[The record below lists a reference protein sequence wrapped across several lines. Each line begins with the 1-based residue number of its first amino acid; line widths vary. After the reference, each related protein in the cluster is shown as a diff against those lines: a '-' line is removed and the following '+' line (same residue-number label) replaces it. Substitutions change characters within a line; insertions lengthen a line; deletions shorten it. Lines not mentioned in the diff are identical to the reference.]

1 MCIRDR
7 KNPTSFSQRP
17 KLIVGKTCIVTG
29 ANSGIGRS
37 TAITLAKND
46 YTVFATMRSLERG
59 EKLREIA
66 QELNLVIKAVELDVS
81 DTDSVNQ
88 GINEI
93 LNQTDQIDI
102 LINNAGVGS
111 NAVIEDVDIE
121 SDKSVFETNFWGV
134 VRCIQAVLP
143 TMRQQKSGHIIQVSS
158 IAGRVGL
165 PAQPIY
171 SASKWALEGLS
182 ENLAHDLSSFGV
194 RVSIIEPG
202 VTRTAILGKNN
213 TVPQND
219 DFENIY
225 ARMLDMYMQGIEANI
240 RPEAVSETIL
250 QCLESSSHQ
259 LRWPVAW
266 GAETM
271 VNARHDGSVS
281 DEEWVE
287 IGSLV
292 NNREEWVRSFRQAF
306 NL

>member
-1 MCIRDR
+1 M
-7 KNPTSFSQRP
+7 
-17 KLIVGKTCIVTG
+17 GKVCIVTG

-37 TAITLAKND
+37 TAITLAKNG
-46 YTVFATMRSLERG
+46 YTVFGAMRSLERG

-66 QELNLVIKAVELDVS
+66 QHLGLKINEVELDIS
-81 DTDSVNQ
+81 NTDSVTQ

-93 LNQTDQIDI
+93 KSQTERIDV

-111 NAVIEDVDIE
+111 NAVIEDVNIE
-121 SDKSVFETNFWGV
+121 LDKDVFETNFWGAI
-134 VRCIQAVLP
+134 RCIQAVLP
-143 TMRQQKSGHIIQVSS
+143 TMRAQQSGHIVQVSS

-182 ENLAHDLSSFGV
+182 ENLAHDLSSFGI

-213 TVPQND
+213 TVPDNPD
-219 DFENIY
+219 YEDVY
-225 ARMLDMYMQGIEANI
+225 GRMLDMYLEGIEANV

-250 QCLESSSHQ
+250 ECLEAQRKQ

-266 GAETM
+266 GADTM
-271 VNARHDGSVS
+271 VNARHDGSVP
-281 DEEWVE
+281 DEDWIR

-292 NNREEWVRSFRQAF
+292 NDREEWINSFKQF
-306 NL
+306 

>member
-1 MCIRDR
+1 M
-7 KNPTSFSQRP
+7 
-17 KLIVGKTCIVTG
+17 GKTCIVTG

-66 QELNLVIKAVELDVS
+66 HQLNLEIKEVELDVS

-93 LNQTDQIDI
+93 LNQTDQIDV

-213 TVPQND
+213 TVPQNE

-250 QCLESSSHQ
+250 QCLESSSKQ

-266 GAETM
+266 GAKTM

-281 DEEWVE
+281 DEEWVK

>member
-1 MCIRDR
+1 M
-7 KNPTSFSQRP
+7 
-17 KLIVGKTCIVTG
+17 GKTCIVTG

-37 TAITLAKND
+37 TAVTLAKND

-66 QELNLVIKAVELDVS
+66 QRLNLKINQVELDVS

-93 LNQTDQIDI
+93 LDQTDQIDV
-102 LINNAGVGS
+102 LINNAGIGS

-225 ARMLDMYMQGIEANI
+225 ARMLDMYMEGIEANVK
-240 RPEAVSETIL
+240 PEEVSETIL
-250 QCLESSSHQ
+250 SCLETPNGQ

-281 DEEWVE
+281 DTEWTE

-292 NNREEWVRSFRQAF
+292 NDREKWVSSFKQAF

>member
-1 MCIRDR
+1 M
-7 KNPTSFSQRP
+7 
-17 KLIVGKTCIVTG
+17 GKACIVTG

-59 EKLREIA
+59 EKLRKTA
-66 QELNLVIKAVELDVS
+66 QELNLEIKEVELDVS

-93 LNQTDQIDI
+93 LEQTDQIDV

-134 VRCIQAVLP
+134 VRCVQAVLP

-171 SASKWALEGLS
+171 SSSKWALEGLS

-194 RVSIIEPG
+194 KVSIIEPG

-250 QCLESSSHQ
+250 QCLESSSKQ

-271 VNARHDGSVS
+271 VDARHDGSVS
-281 DEEWVE
+281 DEEWVK

>member
-1 MCIRDR
+1 M
-7 KNPTSFSQRP
+7 
-17 KLIVGKTCIVTG
+17 GKACIVTG

-59 EKLREIA
+59 EKLRGIA
-66 QELNLVIKAVELDVS
+66 QELNLEIKAVELDVS

-240 RPEAVSETIL
+240 RPEIVSETIL
-250 QCLESSSHQ
+250 QCVESSSKQ

-266 GAETM
+266 GAEAM
-271 VNARHDGSVS
+271 INARHDGSVS
-281 DEEWVE
+281 DEEWVK

>member
-1 MCIRDR
+1 M
-7 KNPTSFSQRP
+7 
-17 KLIVGKTCIVTG
+17 GKTCIVTG

-59 EKLREIA
+59 EKLKEIA

-93 LNQTDQIDI
+93 LDQTDQIDV

-281 DEEWVE
+281 DEEWVK

>member
-1 MCIRDR
+1 M
-7 KNPTSFSQRP
+7 
-17 KLIVGKTCIVTG
+17 GKTCIVTG

-59 EKLREIA
+59 EKLKGIA
-66 QELNLVIKAVELDVS
+66 QELNLVVKAVELDVS

-93 LNQTDQIDI
+93 LDQTDQIDV

-287 IGSLV
+287 LGSLV

>member
-1 MCIRDR
+1 M
-7 KNPTSFSQRP
+7 
-17 KLIVGKTCIVTG
+17 GKTCIVTG

-66 QELNLVIKAVELDVS
+66 QELNLAIKAVELDVS

-93 LNQTDQIDI
+93 LNQTDQIDV

-121 SDKSVFETNFWGV
+121 SDKSVLETNFWGV

-143 TMRQQKSGHIIQVSS
+143 TMRLQKSGHIIQVSS

-250 QCLESSSHQ
+250 QCLESSSKQ

-281 DEEWVE
+281 DEEWIK

-292 NNREEWVRSFRQAF
+292 NNREEWVRSFRKAF

>member
-1 MCIRDR
+1 M
-7 KNPTSFSQRP
+7 
-17 KLIVGKTCIVTG
+17 GKTCIVTG

-66 QELNLVIKAVELDVS
+66 QELNLTIKAVELDVS

-287 IGSLV
+287 LGSLV
-292 NNREEWVRSFRQAF
+292 NNREEWVRSFRPAF

>member
-1 MCIRDR
+1 M
-7 KNPTSFSQRP
+7 
-17 KLIVGKTCIVTG
+17 GKTCIVTG

-37 TAITLAKND
+37 TAVTLAKND

-59 EKLREIA
+59 EKLRKIA
-66 QELNLVIKAVELDVS
+66 QQLNLKIAEIELDVS

-88 GINEI
+88 GITEI
-93 LNQTDQIDI
+93 LDQTQQIDV

-111 NAVIEDVDIE
+111 NAVIEDVNIE
-121 SDKSVFETNFWGV
+121 SGKGVFETNFWGA

-143 TMRQQKSGHIIQVSS
+143 TMRQQESGHIIQVSS

-182 ENLAHDLSSFGV
+182 ENLAHDLSSFGI

-213 TVPQND
+213 TVPQNP
-219 DFENIY
+219 DFEDIY
-225 ARMLDMYMQGIEANI
+225 GRMLDMYMQGIEANI
-240 RPEAVSETIL
+240 KPEAVSETIL
-250 QCLESSSHQ
+250 QCLESSSKQ

-292 NNREEWVRSFRQAF
+292 NNREEWVNSFRQAF

>member
-1 MCIRDR
+1 M
-7 KNPTSFSQRP
+7 
-17 KLIVGKTCIVTG
+17 GKACIVTG

-59 EKLREIA
+59 EKLRGIA

-93 LNQTDQIDI
+93 LDQTDQIDV

-194 RVSIIEPG
+194 KVSIIEPG

-213 TVPQND
+213 TVPEND

-250 QCLESSSHQ
+250 QCLESSSKQ

-271 VNARHDGSVS
+271 INARHDGSVS
-281 DEEWVE
+281 DEEWVK

>member
-1 MCIRDR
+1 
-7 KNPTSFSQRP
+7 
-17 KLIVGKTCIVTG
+17 
-29 ANSGIGRS
+29 
-37 TAITLAKND
+37 
-46 YTVFATMRSLERG
+46 MRSLERG
-59 EKLREIA
+59 EKLRELA
-66 QELNLVIKAVELDVS
+66 QELNLEIKEVELDVS
-81 DTDSVNQ
+81 DADSVNQ

-93 LNQTDQIDI
+93 LDQTDQIDV

-111 NAVIEDVDIE
+111 NAVIEDVNIE

-143 TMRQQKSGHIIQVSS
+143 TMRQQKCGHIIQVSS

-171 SASKWALEGLS
+171 SASKWAVEGLS
-182 ENLAHDLSSFGV
+182 ENLAHDLSSFGI

-213 TVPQND
+213 TVPQNS
-219 DFENIY
+219 DFENVY
-225 ARMLDMYMQGIEANI
+225 GRMLDMYMQGIEANI

-250 QCLESSSHQ
+250 QCLDSSNKQ

-271 VNARHDGSVS
+271 INARHDGSVS
-281 DEEWVE
+281 DEEWVK

-292 NNREEWVRSFRQAF
+292 NNREEWVSSFKQAF
-306 NL
+306 KL

>member
-1 MCIRDR
+1 M
-7 KNPTSFSQRP
+7 
-17 KLIVGKTCIVTG
+17 
-29 ANSGIGRS
+29 
-37 TAITLAKND
+37 
-46 YTVFATMRSLERG
+46 
-59 EKLREIA
+59 
-66 QELNLVIKAVELDVS
+66 
-81 DTDSVNQ
+81 NQ

-93 LNQTDQIDI
+93 LNQTDQIDV

-121 SDKSVFETNFWGV
+121 SDKSVLETNFWGV

-250 QCLESSSHQ
+250 QCLESSSKK

-281 DEEWVE
+281 DEEWIK

>member
-1 MCIRDR
+1 M
-7 KNPTSFSQRP
+7 K
-17 KLIVGKTCIVTG
+17 KTCIVTG

-37 TAITLAKND
+37 TAISLAKSG
-46 YTVFATMRSLERG
+46 YSVFATMRSLKRG
-59 EKLREIA
+59 EKLREITR
-66 QELNLVIKAVELDVS
+66 QLDLDIREIELDVS
-81 DTDSVNQ
+81 ETASVQQ
-88 GINEI
+88 GVGEI
-93 LNQTDQIDI
+93 LGQSNQIDV
-102 LINNAGVGS
+102 LINNAGIGS

-121 SDKSVFETNFWGV
+121 SDKEVFETNFWGA

-143 TMRQQKSGHIIQVSS
+143 TMRAQRSGHIVQVSS

-213 TVPQND
+213 TVPENA

-225 ARMLDMYMQGIEANI
+225 ARMLDMYIAGIEANV
-240 RPEAVSETIL
+240 RPEEVSETIL
-250 QCLESSSHQ
+250 QCLKSTSQQ

-271 VNARHDGSVS
+271 MNARHDGSVS
-281 DEEWVE
+281 DEEWTKL
-287 IGSLV
+287 GSLV
-292 NNREEWVRSFRQAF
+292 DDQEEWVRSFNHAF
-306 NL
+306 RL

>member
-1 MCIRDR
+1 M
-7 KNPTSFSQRP
+7 
-17 KLIVGKTCIVTG
+17 GKTCIVTG

-59 EKLREIA
+59 EKLREMA
-66 QELNLVIKAVELDVS
+66 QELNLEIKEVELDVS

>member
-1 MCIRDR
+1 M
-7 KNPTSFSQRP
+7 
-17 KLIVGKTCIVTG
+17 GKTCIVTG

-37 TAITLAKND
+37 TAITLATND

-66 QELNLVIKAVELDVS
+66 QELNLEIKEVELDVS

-93 LNQTDQIDI
+93 LEQTDQIDV

-121 SDKSVFETNFWGV
+121 SDKNVFETNFWGV

-213 TVPQND
+213 TVPQNA

-225 ARMLDMYMQGIEANI
+225 ARMLDMYMQGIEANV
-240 RPEAVSETIL
+240 RPEEVSAAIL

-292 NNREEWVRSFRQAF
+292 NNREEWVRSFSQAF

>member
-1 MCIRDR
+1 M
-7 KNPTSFSQRP
+7 
-17 KLIVGKTCIVTG
+17 GKTCIVTG

-59 EKLREIA
+59 EKLRGIA

-93 LNQTDQIDI
+93 LDQTDQIDV
-102 LINNAGVGS
+102 LINNAGIGS
-111 NAVIEDVDIE
+111 NAVIEDVNIE
-121 SDKSVFETNFWGV
+121 SDKGVFETNFWGS

-213 TVPQND
+213 TVPHNP

-225 ARMLDMYMQGIEANI
+225 GRMLDMYMQGIEANI

-292 NNREEWVRSFRQAF
+292 NNREEWVNSFRQAF

>member
-1 MCIRDR
+1 
-7 KNPTSFSQRP
+7 
-17 KLIVGKTCIVTG
+17 VGKTCIVTG

-66 QELNLVIKAVELDVS
+66 HQLNLEIKEVELDVS

-88 GINEI
+88 GINGI
-93 LNQTDQIDI
+93 LDQTDQIDV

-182 ENLAHDLSSFGV
+182 ENLAHDLSSFGL

-213 TVPQND
+213 TVPQSAE
-219 DFENIY
+219 FENIY

-240 RPEAVSETIL
+240 RPETVSETIL
-250 QCLESSSHQ
+250 ECLESSSHQ

-292 NNREEWVRSFRQAF
+292 NNREEWVNSFRQAF

>member
-1 MCIRDR
+1 M
-7 KNPTSFSQRP
+7 
-17 KLIVGKTCIVTG
+17 GKACIVTG

-59 EKLREIA
+59 EKLRKTA
-66 QELNLVIKAVELDVS
+66 QELNLEIKEVELDVS
-81 DTDSVNQ
+81 DTDSVNH
-88 GINEI
+88 GVNEI
-93 LNQTDQIDI
+93 LEQTDQIDV

-194 RVSIIEPG
+194 KVSIIEPG

-213 TVPQND
+213 TVPEND

-240 RPEAVSETIL
+240 RPETVSETIL
-250 QCLESSSHQ
+250 QCLESSSKQ

-266 GAETM
+266 GAEAM
-271 VNARHDGSVS
+271 INARHDGSVS

>member
-1 MCIRDR
+1 M
-7 KNPTSFSQRP
+7 
-17 KLIVGKTCIVTG
+17 GKTCIVTG

-66 QELNLVIKAVELDVS
+66 QELNLEIKAVELDVS

-93 LNQTDQIDI
+93 LDQTDQIDV

-250 QCLESSSHQ
+250 QCLESSSKQ

-271 VNARHDGSVS
+271 INARHDGSVS
-281 DEEWVE
+281 DEEWVK

>member
-1 MCIRDR
+1 M
-7 KNPTSFSQRP
+7 
-17 KLIVGKTCIVTG
+17 GKACIVTG

-59 EKLREIA
+59 EKLRKTA
-66 QELNLVIKAVELDVS
+66 QELNLEIKEVELDVS

-93 LNQTDQIDI
+93 LEQTDQIDV

-134 VRCIQAVLP
+134 VRCVQAVLP

-171 SASKWALEGLS
+171 SSSKWALEGLS

-194 RVSIIEPG
+194 KVSIIEPG

-240 RPEAVSETIL
+240 RPEIVSETIL
-250 QCLESSSHQ
+250 QCVESSSKQ

-266 GAETM
+266 GAEAM
-271 VNARHDGSVS
+271 INARHDGSVS
-281 DEEWVE
+281 DEEWVK

>member
-1 MCIRDR
+1 M
-7 KNPTSFSQRP
+7 
-17 KLIVGKTCIVTG
+17 GKTCIVTG

-66 QELNLVIKAVELDVS
+66 QELNLTIKAVELDVS

-240 RPEAVSETIL
+240 RPEVVSETIL
-250 QCLESSSHQ
+250 QCLESSSKQ

-271 VNARHDGSVS
+271 INARHDGSVS
-281 DEEWVE
+281 DEEWVK

>member
-1 MCIRDR
+1 M
-7 KNPTSFSQRP
+7 
-17 KLIVGKTCIVTG
+17 GKTCIVTG

-59 EKLREIA
+59 EKLRGIA

-93 LNQTDQIDI
+93 LNQTDQIDV

-121 SDKSVFETNFWGV
+121 SDKSVLETNFWGV

-143 TMRQQKSGHIIQVSS
+143 TMRLQKSGHIIQVSS

-250 QCLESSSHQ
+250 QCLESSSKQ

-281 DEEWVE
+281 DEEWIK

-292 NNREEWVRSFRQAF
+292 NNREEWVRSFRKAF

>member
-1 MCIRDR
+1 M
-7 KNPTSFSQRP
+7 
-17 KLIVGKTCIVTG
+17 GKTCIVTG

-66 QELNLVIKAVELDVS
+66 HQLNLEIKEVELDVS

-88 GINEI
+88 GINRI
-93 LNQTDQIDI
+93 LDQTDQIDA

-111 NAVIEDVDIE
+111 NAVIEDVDVE

-213 TVPQND
+213 TVPQNA

-240 RPEAVSETIL
+240 GPEAVSETIL
-250 QCLESSSHQ
+250 QCLESSSKQ

>member
-1 MCIRDR
+1 M
-7 KNPTSFSQRP
+7 
-17 KLIVGKTCIVTG
+17 GKVCIVTG

-37 TAITLAKND
+37 TAITLAKNG
-46 YTVFATMRSLERG
+46 YTVFGAMRSLERG

-66 QELNLVIKAVELDVS
+66 QHLGLKINEVELDIS
-81 DTDSVNQ
+81 NTDSVTQ

-93 LNQTDQIDI
+93 KSQTERIDV

-111 NAVIEDVDIE
+111 NAVIEDVNIE
-121 SDKSVFETNFWGV
+121 LDKDVFETNFWGAI
-134 VRCIQAVLP
+134 RCIQAVLP
-143 TMRQQKSGHIIQVSS
+143 TMRAQQSGHIVQVSS

-182 ENLAHDLSSFGV
+182 ENLAHDLSSFGI

-213 TVPQND
+213 TVPDNPD
-219 DFENIY
+219 YEDVY
-225 ARMLDMYMQGIEANI
+225 GRMLDMYLEGIEANV

-250 QCLESSSHQ
+250 ECLESQRKQ

-266 GAETM
+266 GADTM
-271 VNARHDGSVS
+271 VNARHDGSVP
-281 DEEWVE
+281 DEDWIR

-292 NNREEWVRSFRQAF
+292 NDREEWINSFKQAF
-306 NL
+306 KL

>member
-1 MCIRDR
+1 M
-7 KNPTSFSQRP
+7 
-17 KLIVGKTCIVTG
+17 GKTCIVTG

-66 QELNLVIKAVELDVS
+66 QELNLEIKAVELDVS

-93 LNQTDQIDI
+93 LDQTDQIDV

-121 SDKSVFETNFWGV
+121 SDKSVFETNFWGA

-213 TVPQND
+213 TVPQNA

-266 GAETM
+266 GLRQWLTPVTTVQSQM
-271 VNARHDGSVS
+271 KNGS
-281 DEEWVE
+281 E

-292 NNREEWVRSFRQAF
+292 NNREEWVSSFRQAF

>member
-1 MCIRDR
+1 M
-7 KNPTSFSQRP
+7 
-17 KLIVGKTCIVTG
+17 GKTCIVTG

-59 EKLREIA
+59 EKLRGIA
-66 QELNLVIKAVELDVS
+66 QELNLVIKTVELDVS

-93 LNQTDQIDI
+93 LNQTDQIDV

-143 TMRQQKSGHIIQVSS
+143 TMRLQKSGHIIQVSS

-250 QCLESSSHQ
+250 QCLESSSKQ

-281 DEEWVE
+281 DEEWIK

-292 NNREEWVRSFRQAF
+292 NNREEWVRSFRKAF

>member
-1 MCIRDR
+1 M
-7 KNPTSFSQRP
+7 
-17 KLIVGKTCIVTG
+17 GKTCIVTG

-59 EKLREIA
+59 EKLKGIA

-88 GINEI
+88 GINKI
-93 LNQTDQIDI
+93 LDQTDQIDV

-213 TVPQND
+213 TVPQNA

>member
-1 MCIRDR
+1 M
-7 KNPTSFSQRP
+7 
-17 KLIVGKTCIVTG
+17 GKTCIVTG

-59 EKLREIA
+59 EKLKGIA

-93 LNQTDQIDI
+93 LDQTDQIDI

-271 VNARHDGSVS
+271 VNARHDGSVL

>member
-1 MCIRDR
+1 M
-7 KNPTSFSQRP
+7 
-17 KLIVGKTCIVTG
+17 GKTCIVTG

-66 QELNLVIKAVELDVS
+66 QELNLEIKEVELDVS

>member
-1 MCIRDR
+1 MN
-7 KNPTSFSQRP
+7 KQS
-17 KLIVGKTCIVTG
+17 KVVLITG

-46 YTVFATMRSLERG
+46 YTVFAAMRSLNRG

-66 QELNLVIKAVELDVS
+66 QQLSLEIKEVELDVS

-88 GINEI
+88 GVSAI
-93 LNQTDQIDI
+93 LDQTDQIDV
-102 LINNAGVGS
+102 LINNAGIGS

-121 SDKSVFETNFWGV
+121 SDKDVLETNFWGA

-143 TMRQQKSGHIIQVSS
+143 RMRQQESGHIIQVSS

-213 TVPQND
+213 TVPDNP
-219 DFENIY
+219 DFEDVY
-225 ARMLDMYMQGIEANI
+225 ARMLDMYIEGIEANV

-250 QCLESSSHQ
+250 QCLESSNMQ

-281 DEEWVE
+281 DEEWVK

-292 NNREEWVRSFRQAF
+292 NNREDWISAF
-306 NL
+306 SKAFKL

>member
-1 MCIRDR
+1 M
-7 KNPTSFSQRP
+7 
-17 KLIVGKTCIVTG
+17 GKTCIVTG

-59 EKLREIA
+59 EKLRGIA

-93 LNQTDQIDI
+93 LDQTDQIDV

-121 SDKSVFETNFWGV
+121 SDKNVFETNFWGV

-225 ARMLDMYMQGIEANI
+225 GRMLDMYMQGIEANI

-292 NNREEWVRSFRQAF
+292 NNREEWVNSFRQAF